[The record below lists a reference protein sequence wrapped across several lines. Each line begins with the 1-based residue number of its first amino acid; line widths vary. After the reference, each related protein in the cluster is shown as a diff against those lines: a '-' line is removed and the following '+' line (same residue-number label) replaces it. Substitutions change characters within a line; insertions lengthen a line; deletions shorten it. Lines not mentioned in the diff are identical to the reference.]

1 MGTPGV
7 SLFLKQAHFGRVKGR
22 YWTCHGPTI
31 KASFESST
39 FINLKQSIDLKAESS
54 KLPERIIKTASL
66 EFGTLQC
73 NLHEAFYCERWPAH
87 LPPVT
92 PCPYSEQLL
101 FLLAFM
107 PSLSQREAVTG
118 ESPWG
123 HGSLPPSGS
132 PRERVRKF
140 QARRTTVWS
149 AAASSRRAPGRRG
162 HSWVGSLLRSG
173 CPCEGCEGEL
183 KIEKRKF
190 QTSLRYTPPYP
201 LPSPPPHP
209 TPTHYFPSWLE
220 G

>member
-31 KASFESST
+31 KAPFESST

-101 FLLAFM
+101 SPGFHAFALTKGGGDRGV
-107 PSLSQREAVTG
+107 SV
-118 ESPWG
+118 
-123 HGSLPPSGS
+123 GSRLPPSLGLSAGESAQIPGQKNNSVDGVPQPAVAAPRATAAIRGS
-132 PRERVRKF
+132 GVFCGLAAPARGARV
-140 QARRTTVWS
+140 
-149 AAASSRRAPGRRG
+149 SSKLRRG
-162 HSWVGSLLRSG
+162 NFKPPFGTH
-173 CPCEGCEGEL
+173 PP
-183 KIEKRKF
+183 
-190 QTSLRYTPPYP
+190 TPYP
-201 LPSPPPHP
+201 PPPNTLLP
-209 TPTHYFPSWLE
+209 
-220 G
+220 